1 MSPPYSRT
9 STAAAMPMSILPA
22 MEKLSSQAMF
32 FFSARYTN
40 SAITADYTA
49 TTISG
54 VQSPVQVN
62 SPSPDTNA
70 PM

>member
-1 MSPPYSRT
+1 MFPPHSRT

-22 MEKLSSQAMF
+22 IGKLSSQAMF
-32 FFSARYTN
+32 FFSDSYTN
-40 SAITADYTA
+40 SAITAADTA

>member
-1 MSPPYSRT
+1 MFPPHSRT

-22 MEKLSSQAMF
+22 IEKLSSQAMF
-32 FFSARYTN
+32 FFSDSYTN
-40 SAITADYTA
+40 SAITAADTA